1 MAIDLQ
7 TFVPNVAAQ
16 VMKTLRERGAPV
28 DLDNPK
34 GKALARVGLVEIYLK
49 PQSGTK
55 VSQVMA
61 LSNDIALAVGNDH
74 ARLTQSGGRLIVQ
87 IPYGARQKVTVES
100 LFATERPPY
109 TAMLGCDLYGNP
121 LGITITDADKP
132 HVLVAGTT
140 GSGKTALAQ
149 AMVMSL
155 VKQHRKN
162 ELRLVVID
170 PKGERPE
177 WFEPFIK
184 GHLGPVDVARAPETA
199 IQDLRTVVA
208 HMEKVVQP
216 VTRIV
221 VYVDEVADLIMSGGG
236 EAQEMLTRIA
246 QRGRSAGI
254 HLIVSTQKPSAKT
267 LGPLLTANLPVRL
280 VGRVV
285 NASDS
290 ALACGQAGCG
300 AEKLLGNGDF
310 LMINGSQV
318 TRFQA
323 AIPAN
328 YASGQRSASAPPAPD
343 WTAPAATPTLEITA
357 PVAQDTGNNGKL
369 IEAQAQAIYW
379 YRKANPKDA
388 YTQTE
393 LARVLWPNL
402 KTLAGGYISRIQQ
415 VIAQANQLS
424 DLPT

>member
-7 TFVPNVAAQ
+7 TFVPKVAAQ

-55 VSQVMA
+55 VAQVMA
-61 LSNDIALAVGNDH
+61 LSNDIALAIGNDH

-87 IPYGARQKVTVES
+87 IPYGARQKVTAES
-100 LFATERPPY
+100 LFVTERPPY

-121 LGITITDADKP
+121 LGVTITDADKP

-184 GHLGPVDVARAPETA
+184 GHLGPVDVARTPETA

-216 VTRIV
+216 VDRKSV
-221 VYVDEVADLIMSGGG
+221 V
-236 EAQEMLTRIA
+236 
-246 QRGRSAGI
+246 
-254 HLIVSTQKPSAKT
+254 
-267 LGPLLTANLPVRL
+267 
-280 VGRVV
+280 
-285 NASDS
+285 
-290 ALACGQAGCG
+290 
-300 AEKLLGNGDF
+300 
-310 LMINGSQV
+310 
-318 TRFQA
+318 
-323 AIPAN
+323 
-328 YASGQRSASAPPAPD
+328 
-343 WTAPAATPTLEITA
+343 
-357 PVAQDTGNNGKL
+357 
-369 IEAQAQAIYW
+369 
-379 YRKANPKDA
+379 
-388 YTQTE
+388 
-393 LARVLWPNL
+393 
-402 KTLAGGYISRIQQ
+402 
-415 VIAQANQLS
+415 
-424 DLPT
+424 